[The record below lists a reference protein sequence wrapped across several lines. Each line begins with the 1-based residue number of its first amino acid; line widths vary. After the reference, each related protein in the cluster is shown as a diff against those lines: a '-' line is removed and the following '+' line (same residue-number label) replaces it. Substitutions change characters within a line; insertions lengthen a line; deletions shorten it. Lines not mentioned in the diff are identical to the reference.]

1 MLEVSKSIELL
12 LFSKELPNVGELSD
26 KDPELEPNL
35 SDVEKSVI
43 LEYWDNED
51 GLAISTCTVGLCQG
65 HSHPK
70 LLVALS
76 IGSKSSAENIQPT
89 TRR

>member
-1 MLEVSKSIELL
+1 MLEASKSIELL

-43 LEYWDNED
+43 LEVSD
-51 GLAISTCTVGLCQG
+51 
-65 HSHPK
+65 
-70 LLVALS
+70 
-76 IGSKSSAENIQPT
+76 IGILRQ
-89 TRR
+89 